1 MLFSGILFLNSMT
14 CFAANEKLSASSRQ
28 TLDQLIRSGN
38 RLEKLSRQ
46 DKDLRLLVQCDEHTT
61 ENDLLEC
68 FVLSYVA
75 LGNGFYT
82 ICISPSELSR
92 FLDSDFVKRAELP
105 RKASLSLDEARTE
118 TNVVL
123 VQNGESLSSPYTGKN
138 VVLGFVDSGFD
149 VTHPAFRSSDNETL
163 RIARFWNQIDNKL
176 LSDKENILAEGTD
189 NEEQTRNPCSRNSR
203 WQLFRDNSDLGVHD
217 TRQESLLRSSL

>member
-1 MLFSGILFLNSMT
+1 MNRIYIYVMLFCGILFLNSMT

-28 TLDQLIRSGN
+28 TLDQLIRSDN

-46 DKDLRLLVQCDEHTT
+46 NKDLRLLVQCDERTT

-68 FVLSYVA
+68 GVLSYVS

-105 RKASLSLDEARTE
+105 RKHLY
-118 TNVVL
+118 
-123 VQNGESLSSPYTGKN
+123 P
-138 VVLGFVDSGFD
+138 
-149 VTHPAFRSSDNETL
+149 
-163 RIARFWNQIDNKL
+163 
-176 LSDKENILAEGTD
+176 
-189 NEEQTRNPCSRNSR
+189 
-203 WQLFRDNSDLGVHD
+203 
-217 TRQESLLRSSL
+217 

>member
-1 MLFSGILFLNSMT
+1 MNRIYIYVMLFCGILFLNSMT

-28 TLDQLIRSGN
+28 TLDQLIRTDN

-46 DKDLRLLVQCDEHTT
+46 DKDLRLLVQCDERTT
-61 ENDLLEC
+61 GNDLLEC
-68 FVLSYVA
+68 GVLSYVS

-149 VTHPAFRSSDNETL
+149 VTHPAFRSSDSETL
-163 RIARFWNQIDNKL
+163 RIARFWNQIFLPKGL
-176 LSDKENILAEGTD
+176 TTKSKHTE
-189 NEEQTRNPCSRNSR
+189 PM
-203 WQLFRDNSDLGVHD
+203 
-217 TRQESLLRSSL
+217 

>member
-28 TLDQLIRSGN
+28 TLDQLIRSDN

-68 FVLSYVA
+68 GVLSYVS

-105 RKASLSLDEARTE
+105 RKASLSLDEARSTG
-118 TNVVL
+118 TKRGVSFI
-123 VQNGESLSSPYTGKN
+123 SLYRK
-138 VVLGFVDSGFD
+138 
-149 VTHPAFRSSDNETL
+149 EC
-163 RIARFWNQIDNKL
+163 RIGVCRLWI
-176 LSDKENILAEGTD
+176 
-189 NEEQTRNPCSRNSR
+189 RRNSPG
-203 WQLFRDNSDLGVHD
+203 LPLV
-217 TRQESLLRSSL
+217 

>member
-1 MLFSGILFLNSMT
+1 MNRIYIYVMLFSGILFLNSMT

-28 TLDQLIRSGN
+28 TLDQLIRSDN

-68 FVLSYVA
+68 GVLSYVS

-105 RKASLSLDEARTE
+105 RKA
-118 TNVVL
+118 
-123 VQNGESLSSPYTGKN
+123 
-138 VVLGFVDSGFD
+138 FFI
-149 VTHPAFRSSDNETL
+149 L
-163 RIARFWNQIDNKL
+163 R
-176 LSDKENILAEGTD
+176 
-189 NEEQTRNPCSRNSR
+189 
-203 WQLFRDNSDLGVHD
+203 
-217 TRQESLLRSSL
+217 

>member
-28 TLDQLIRSGN
+28 TLDQLIRSDN

-68 FVLSYVA
+68 GVLSYVS

-118 TNVVL
+118 TNVVRTRG
-123 VQNGESLSSPYTGKN
+123 VSFISLYRK
-138 VVLGFVDSGFD
+138 
-149 VTHPAFRSSDNETL
+149 EC
-163 RIARFWNQIDNKL
+163 RIGVCRLWI
-176 LSDKENILAEGTD
+176 
-189 NEEQTRNPCSRNSR
+189 RRNSPG
-203 WQLFRDNSDLGVHD
+203 LPLV
-217 TRQESLLRSSL
+217 